1 MVLENPKTEQIDHL
15 ALGVQFKKEGKF
27 KEAIAEYRQAIKIN
41 PALHQA
47 YIDLAYLLRIDGDLE
62 EAATCYLKAIEL
74 KPNHWQA
81 YARLRQG
88 SWEKNQTKQIIS
100 GLKQT
105 VINHPDIIW
114 SYMCLGHFL
123 TLEGNLDEAVN
134 FLQNGSNKNAA
145 NSNSN
150 FIKTDICQSQKN
162 PDFLIIGTAKSGT
175 SSLYQYMIQHPQ
187 ILPALT
193 KEIGFFDF
201 PRMYNNGIDWY
212 LSYFPQIPEAKNIL
226 TGEATPSYFNRADV
240 PERVYKYLPH
250 VKLIVILRNP
260 VERTISAYHHS
271 VKDNGELRSLAE
283 VIDTEMEMIQGMS
296 DPSEI
301 MKTNFKF
308 EPRYLVWSLY
318 YYFLKNWMQ
327 VFPKEQ
333 FLILNS
339 NNFYSNSALVMAQVF
354 EFLDLPKHEL
364 PDYHQYTKG
373 SYAPIDRK
381 LQAKL
386 SNFFNPHNQKL
397 EDYLGI
403 KMNWN

>member
-1 MVLENPKTEQIDHL
+1 MVLENTKTEKIDHL
-15 ALGVQFKKEGKF
+15 AIGNQLKKEGKL

-41 PALHQA
+41 PAWHKA
-47 YIDLAYLLRIDGDLE
+47 YIDLAYLLRIEGNLE

-88 SWEKNQTKQIIS
+88 LWEANQTEQIIY

-105 VINHPDIIW
+105 VINHPDVIW
-114 SYMCLGHFL
+114 PYMCLGHFL
-123 TLEGNLDEAVN
+123 TLQGNIDEAVK
-134 FLQNGSNKNAA
+134 FLQDGSNKNAA
-145 NSNSN
+145 NSNPN
-150 FIKTDICQSQKN
+150 FIKTDICKSPKN

-175 SSLYQYMIQHPQ
+175 TSLYQYMIQHPQ
-187 ILPALT
+187 ILPSLA
-193 KEIGFFDF
+193 KEIGFFDQA
-201 PRMYNNGIDWY
+201 RIYSNGIDWY
-212 LSYFPQIPEAKNIL
+212 LSHFPQIPEGKNIL

-240 PERVYKYLPH
+240 PERVYKYLPNI
-250 VKLIVILRNP
+250 KLIVILRNP

-283 VIDTEMEMIQGMS
+283 VIDTEIEMIQGMS

-318 YYFLKNWMQ
+318 YYFLKKWMQ

-339 NNFYSNSALVMAQVF
+339 NDFYGNPARVMAQVF
-354 EFLDLPKHEL
+354 DFLELPNHEL
-364 PDYHQYTKG
+364 PDYHVYTKG
-373 SYAPIDRK
+373 SYSNIDNK
-381 LQAKL
+381 LHNKL
-386 SNFFNPHNQKL
+386 DNLFKPHNQKL

-403 KMNWN
+403 KMNWK